1 MNLRVLQ
8 INKNSNQE
16 FDYLSYDL
24 VGDRV
29 GEVLSPEVG
38 QYCFNR
44 DRSIYEAL
52 EILKEAMIQSRE
64 AMIQSRLEAIQRIQT
79 DIDKLKELKVSK

>member
-1 MNLRVLQ
+1 MNIRVLQ
-8 INKNSNQE
+8 INKNSSQE

-29 GEVLSPEVG
+29 GEVLSPEIG
-38 QYCFNR
+38 QYCYNR

-52 EILKEAMIQSRE
+52 EILKEAMIQSR
-64 AMIQSRLEAIQRIQT
+64 LEVIQRIQA
-79 DIDKLKELKVSK
+79 DIDKLRKLRVRE